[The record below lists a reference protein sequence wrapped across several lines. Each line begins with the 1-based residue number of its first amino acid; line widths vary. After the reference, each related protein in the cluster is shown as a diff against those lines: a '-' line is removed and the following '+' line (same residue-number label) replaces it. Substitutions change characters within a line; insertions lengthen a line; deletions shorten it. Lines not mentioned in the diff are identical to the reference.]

1 MAVVNV
7 VYYSKKG
14 NTQKV
19 AEAIAEVCGVEA
31 FDIEEPHTI
40 GETDLLFI
48 GMGIYAGKPDQ
59 LLLDYLDNLPVNTI
73 RGAALFSTSARG
85 KDSTELVVH
94 LLKHKG
100 ITIYPKRL
108 TIKGQFLFFNRGRP
122 NEKDLKKAKNF
133 AKEVLQSFQG

>member
-14 NTQKV
+14 HTQKV
-19 AEAIAEVCGVEA
+19 AEAIAEVCGVGA
-31 FDIEEPHTI
+31 LNIEEPHTI

-48 GMGIYAGKPDQ
+48 GMGVYAGKPDQ

-73 RGAALFSTSARG
+73 RGAAIFSTSARG
-85 KDSTELVVH
+85 KDSTELIVH

-108 TIKGQFLFFNRGRP
+108 LLKGQFLFFSKGHP
-122 NEKDLKKAKNF
+122 NEEDLDQARAF
-133 AKEVLQSFQG
+133 ASEVLQSFQG